1 LPRLGLPFRRGYSYR
16 LYRLV
21 NSLREIAGLQFLGKY
36 SATPERWQAVGFK
49 FTLVLSREITDDES
63 AILQEANRAIPIFGP
78 DTFPTNADVPVT
90 KMDFDDRISPSLEEA
105 IETALESVKKVPEL
119 SVPGLTV
126 PAQPAFREESD
137 KPTVVAGEVLAEEKP
152 EVAATEVVTP
162 EVVAEEKP
170 AKKRAARKPAAKRLS
185 ADEDLVE
192 AAAGSA

>member
-1 LPRLGLPFRRGYSYR
+1 M
-16 LYRLV
+16 
-21 NSLREIAGLQFLGKY
+21 
-36 SATPERWQAVGFK
+36 GFK

-152 EVAATEVVTP
+152 EVVAPEVAATEVVPP

-170 AKKRAARKPAAKRLS
+170 AKKRAARKPAAKKPS
-185 ADEDLVE
+185 AHEDLVE